1 MKNNL
6 STNKLVIAG
15 GGIIGITIAR
25 EAALSGNFSSIQV
38 IEKENKLGIHAST
51 RNSGVI
57 HAGFYYSS
65 DSMKAKFCSKG
76 NKLLREYSEKNLIKI
91 NKCGKVVVTK
101 NSDEE
106 KILEQLYERGIK
118 NGSELM
124 LLNKSYLKEYEP
136 LALTYKK
143 FLWSPNT
150 WSISPYDLLSCLIKE
165 CKELGVEFILQEKI
179 ISASKNSVKSS
190 KNNHYFY
197 DYFINASGG
206 FALEI
211 SRLFGLE
218 THYSLLPF
226 KGLYLKSKEKVLEF
240 RKHIYPVPDIKQPF
254 LGIHTTL
261 TSDSFLKLGPT
272 AIPVLSPENYSFFE
286 GLNLNLSAKV
296 IFLQMNLLLNNQFGF
311 RDLAFRE
318 IKYLLKRNIIL
329 KANQLTSFDL
339 RKIDFDWYSPGI
351 RPQLFD
357 NKNGKLENDFVLIDS
372 HNSIHILNSI
382 SPAWSSSFVNAKYV
396 LEKVLK

>member
-6 STNKLVIAG
+6 SKNKLVIAG

-25 EAALSGNFSSIQV
+25 EAALSGNFSSIQLL
-38 IEKENKLGIHAST
+38 EKENKLGIHAST

-65 DSMKAKFCSKG
+65 DSFKAKFCSEG
-76 NKLLREYSEKNLIKI
+76 NRLLREYSKKNRIKI

-101 NSDEE
+101 NQYEE
-106 KILEQLYERGIK
+106 KILEELYERGIR

-124 LLNKSYLKEYEP
+124 ILNKKNLIEYEP
-136 LALTYKK
+136 LAITYEN

-150 WSISPYDLLSCLIKE
+150 WSISPNELFSCLVKE
-165 CKELGVEFILQEKI
+165 CKELGVEFLLGEKI
-179 ISASKNSVKSS
+179 ISTSKKSVISS
-190 KNNHYFY
+190 RNNQYFY
-197 DYFINASGG
+197 DHFINAAGG
-206 FALEI
+206 FALDVSKI
-211 SRLFGLE
+211 FGIE
-218 THYSLLPF
+218 TKYALLPF
-226 KGLYLKSKEKVLEF
+226 KGLYLKSKNKVLDF
-240 RKHIYPVPDIKQPF
+240 NKHIYPVPDMRQPF

-261 TSDSFLKLGPT
+261 TNDSFLKLGPT

-286 GLNLNLSAKV
+286 GLDFNLSSEV
-296 IFLQMNLLLNNQFGF
+296 FFLQMNLLLNNQFGF

-318 IKYLLKRNIIL
+318 IKYLIKKNIII

-339 RKIDFDWYSPGI
+339 RKIDFDWHSPGI

-357 NKNGKLENDFVLIDS
+357 KSNSKLVDDFVLIDS
-372 HNSIHILNSI
+372 HNSTHILNSI
-382 SPAWSSSFVNAKYV
+382 SPAWSSSFINAKYV
-396 LEKVLK
+396 INKVLK